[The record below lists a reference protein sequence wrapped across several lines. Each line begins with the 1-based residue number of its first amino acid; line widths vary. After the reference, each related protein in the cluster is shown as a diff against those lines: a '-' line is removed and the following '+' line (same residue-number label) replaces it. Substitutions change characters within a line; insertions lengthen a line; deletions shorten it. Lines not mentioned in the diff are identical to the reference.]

1 MGGEQAVV
9 EDVGYVGLGGQT
21 LQGGVVVC
29 GCRVRRCLNSG
40 DTEVFAAL
48 NEASACGSS
57 MGFRVSGNG
66 GAAIDDEITVRDYS
80 GGVQLGVKRERE
92 ASDRAAVERKRRMWE
107 SGTLRTFDT
116 AVPQFWAEVCIGVR
130 SANSR
135 RG

>member
-21 LQGGVVVC
+21 SSGWRRRL
-29 GCRVRRCLNSG
+29 RLSSPRCLDSG
-40 DTEVFAAL
+40 DAEVFAAL
-48 NEASACGSS
+48 NEAGACGSS

-107 SGTLRTFDT
+107 SGDFCGRCGHCCTSVL
-116 AVPQFWAEVCIGVR
+116 G
-130 SANSR
+130 
-135 RG
+135 

>member
-1 MGGEQAVV
+1 VGGEQAVV

-48 NEASACGSS
+48 NEAGACGSS
-57 MGFRVSGNG
+57 MGFRVFGNG

-80 GGVQLGVKRERE
+80 GGVQLGVKRGEGSERQGSGGE
-92 ASDRAAVERKRRMWE
+92 EKEDVGERK
-107 SGTLRTFDT
+107 
-116 AVPQFWAEVCIGVR
+116 
-130 SANSR
+130 SADV
-135 RG
+135 